1 MQVVNKKMCVIVIL
15 VLVIIE
21 SCTLFLM
28 YKSFSNKNTNLD
40 EVNLNINNSNMFAIM
55 LEQED
60 GTYKEDT
67 SSTWPT
73 SGYTYNESMSGCI
86 DINGNKLDG
95 VLTYDSAN
103 NIATVD
109 AGNTSYCYLYFSI
122 KQNAGEYLLKNSTN
136 GLVTTSL
143 QGGLYRYQ
151 GTDDVDNYICFGT
164 RDKDTCVNN
173 TNRYMYRIIGIDEDN
188 KLKLISKEIYEYEID
203 ASICGNGISPI
214 SDFFLGE
221 FDLWANSYLYK
232 ALNGLVEET
241 DYYKE
246 NFINNNLYSYMN
258 DTSEWLS
265 IIENTSWKYGIAPYV
280 ANDDS
285 GDYAREYNGDN
296 AYSFE
301 SIFQDTIDAKIGG
314 LYLHD
319 YFYAYPEGNPQN
331 FTAAKSAWIH
341 YENNDSNYSS
351 CTSTGFPEIIMTGAG
366 YGEYLDDG
374 QKNYGWA
381 IWDNGKINVVIDEA
395 LVRPVFYLKSD
406 IEIYGKGLIDDPF
419 IIK

>member
-1 MQVVNKKMCVIVIL
+1 MVILVTGASRGIGREIAKSLAQKGNIVIANYNKSEKQAQILKKESENIDIFKADVSKRDEVKKLVEYVVNKYGKID
-15 VLVIIE
+15 VL
-21 SCTLFLM
+21 
-28 YKSFSNKNTNLD
+28 
-40 EVNLNINNSNMFAIM
+40 INNA
-55 LEQED
+55 
-60 GTYKEDT
+60 
-67 SSTWPT
+67 
-73 SGYTYNESMSGCI
+73 
-86 DINGNKLDG
+86 
-95 VLTYDSAN
+95 
-103 NIATVD
+103 
-109 AGNTSYCYLYFSI
+109 
-122 KQNAGEYLLKNSTN
+122 
-136 GLVTTSL
+136 
-143 QGGLYRYQ
+143 
-151 GTDDVDNYICFGT
+151 
-164 RDKDTCVNN
+164 
-173 TNRYMYRIIGIDEDN
+173 
-188 KLKLISKEIYEYEID
+188 
-203 ASICGNGISPI
+203 GISE
-214 SDFFLGE
+214 SKLFTE
-221 FDLWANSYLYK
+221 
-232 ALNGLVEET
+232 VT
-241 DYYKE
+241 DQDWQKV
-246 NFINNNLYSYMN
+246 INNNLYSYMN